1 MNKISINN
9 IYLFSFF
16 LLFFDAVLRMEQKSG
31 ITLDRIFFILP
42 IILTFI
48 FHTKLYMKFL
58 FIYFIFFI
66 YNFLLSSIYGST
78 KYFIQM
84 SIHYFIIMNIALIV
98 IILIKKKN
106 ANKIISLL
114 YYIYLLF
121 ILTAFSQMLFG
132 YHLPNVDIYPNG
144 EVQTFFRVHNDMGV
158 ALMAGM
164 PIVIMHLYGKS
175 FFRIKFSII
184 LLSIIFISFINDT
197 KTALMAIFIF
207 IFIFIFNIF
216 FLNRKISSKFF
227 IILGTLIVII
237 GSTITIYNNNLKIEF
252 ANETR
257 HTNELIFDPII
268 RIATLDMYPMDSWGS
283 VENRVNAAIIGIKV
297 YINSFMIGIGYG
309 NSVDVL
315 EEPENQLKAAKSLH
329 NDVLVWLLEFGL
341 IVLFIYLFFIYK
353 ISSLLFKRYTLINNI
368 RISILFSFPLGI
380 LSSSG
385 VTSNYYFL
393 ISFFLLIFYKDNH
406 ENTIYNR

>member
-1 MNKISINN
+1 MKITKSN
-9 IYLFSFF
+9 IYIFSFF
-16 LLFFDAVLRMEQKSG
+16 LLFLDAVLRLEQKSG

-48 FHTKLYMKFL
+48 FHTKLYLKFSI
-58 FIYFIFFI
+58 IYFIFFF
-66 YNFLLSSIYGST
+66 YNLFLSSIYGST
-78 KYFIQM
+78 EYFIQM
-84 SIHYFIIMNIALIV
+84 SVHYFIIMNIALIV
-98 IILIKKKN
+98 IILIKEKKE
-106 ANKIISLL
+106 KIISLL
-114 YYIYLLF
+114 YYTYLL
-121 ILTAFSQMLFG
+121 IIVTAFSQILFG
-132 YHLPNVDIYPNG
+132 YHLPNVEVYPNG
-144 EVQTFFRVHNDMGV
+144 EVQTFFRIHNDMGV
-158 ALMAGM
+158 ALMSGI
-164 PIVIMHLYGKS
+164 PIVIMKLYKKKN
-175 FFRIKFSII
+175 FFLKFTII
-184 LLSIIFISFINDT
+184 LISVIYISYLNDT

-216 FLNRKISSKFF
+216 FLDRKNSSKLF
-227 IILGTLIVII
+227 IILGTLTVI
-237 GSTITIYNNNLKIEF
+237 STSIITVYNNDLKIEF

-297 YINSFMIGIGYG
+297 YLDSFMIGIGYG
-309 NSVDVL
+309 NSVSVL
-315 EEPENQLKAAKSLH
+315 ERPENQLKAAKSLH

-341 IVLFIYLFFIYK
+341 IILFIYLFFIYK
-353 ISSLLFKRYTLINNI
+353 ISSLLFRKYTLINNI

-393 ISFFLLIFYKDNH
+393 ISFFLLIFYKDYR
-406 ENTIYNR
+406 ENTIYNG